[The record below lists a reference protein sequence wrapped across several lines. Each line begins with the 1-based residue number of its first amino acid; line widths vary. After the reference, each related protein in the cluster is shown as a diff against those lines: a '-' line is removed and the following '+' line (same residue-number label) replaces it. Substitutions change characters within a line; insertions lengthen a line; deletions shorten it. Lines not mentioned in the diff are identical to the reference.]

1 MESTEMSKLFASI
14 VLYKHQ
20 YQDVKPTI
28 DALLGC
34 HSLQGLVLVDN
45 GGCAWADQL
54 EERRVHYIR
63 SDRNGGYGHGHNQA
77 IRAFAEQADYF
88 LICNPDIQFH
98 SADLDCYLA
107 GLSGHAASLFMPR
120 IVYPDGTQQE
130 LCKLLP
136 SPANLFV
143 RRFLPALAETLE
155 QRYMLRHA
163 DFDKAFFAPSLS
175 GCFMLFRAAA
185 LQQLNGFDDNFFM
198 YMEDVDLSRRCA
210 VQFGNLYLPGMTVTH
225 HFAKAS
231 YTDRKL
237 LKAHIRSAVQYFN
250 KWGWLFDQTRR
261 MLNKACLAQ
270 LPRKKA

>member
-1 MESTEMSKLFASI
+1 MESTEMPKLFASI

-20 YQDVKPTI
+20 YQDVKPTM

-34 HSLQGLVLVDN
+34 SSLHGLVLVDN
-45 GGCAWADQL
+45 GGCEWAGQL
-54 EERRVHYIR
+54 ALPKVHYIR

-77 IRAFAEQADYF
+77 IRAFAGQADYF
-88 LICNPDIQFH
+88 LVCNPDIQFH
-98 SADLDCYLA
+98 SADLDRYLT
-107 GLSGHAASLFMPR
+107 GLSGHTAGLFMPR

-136 SPANLFV
+136 TPANLFA
-143 RRFLPALAETLE
+143 RRFLPPLAEKLD

-175 GCFMLFRAAA
+175 GCFMLFRATA
-185 LQQLNGFDDNFFM
+185 LLELNGFDDHFFM

-210 VQFGNLYLPGMTVTH
+210 VRFGNLYLPSMTVTH

-250 KWGWLFDQTRR
+250 KWGWLFDQTRCQ
-261 MLNKACLAQ
+261 LNQACLAQ
-270 LPRKKA
+270 LPRR